1 MASSNWHEYTR
12 AAGADTVD
20 EETAEARDREMS
32 REGMAASARS
42 MVGSVV
48 LGAVAIVLALY
59 LLKHSYL
66 AGDQI
71 LKAKG
76 SDWYQAHMPNVLM
89 AMLGA
94 ALGVFAGW
102 RISSSGGMLGRPGW
116 IVAAIG
122 VAVVWIVGAIG
133 VAIIY
138 PSPIPFQAWV
148 GAAVAALTMLLAVTV
163 YTLWAP

>member
-1 MASSNWHEYTR
+1 MAGSKGHEYTR
-12 AAGADTVD
+12 AAGADAVG
-20 EETAEARDREMS
+20 EETAEGRGRGMS
-32 REGMAASARS
+32 RGGGAAPARS
-42 MVGSVV
+42 MVGPVV
-48 LGAVAIVLALY
+48 LGAMALVLALY

-76 SDWYQAHMPNVLM
+76 SDWYQAHMPSVLM
-89 AMLGA
+89 ALLGA

-102 RISSSGGMLGRPGW
+102 RISSSGGMMGRPGW

-122 VAVVWIVGAIG
+122 VVVLGVVGAVGI
-133 VAIIY
+133 VVIY
-138 PSPIPFQAWV
+138 PSPIPFQVWV
-148 GAAVAALTMLLAVTV
+148 GLAVAALTTLLGVTI